1 MTGRLSYIRALFAPE
16 TDKMASLRATATG
29 NDAIGIL
36 PEEGKLLQILI
47 RLAGVKTIVEIGAL
61 HGYSALWMQAAMPP
75 DGKIYTFEK
84 DDARAALAEK
94 NLAAEKNIS
103 LIKGDALKML
113 ATIEPAAPF
122 DMIFI
127 DGDKLHYT
135 AYLDWAEKYIR
146 KDGLII
152 GDNTLLFDSVWHD
165 DPVERVRPAAR
176 AAMRAFNL
184 RLSDAQK
191 YTSLL
196 FPTEEGLT
204 IAIKNF

>member
-1 MTGRLSYIRALFAPE
+1 MIERLSYIRALFAPE
-16 TDKMASLRATATG
+16 TDKMSSIRAAATG

-47 RLAGVKTIVEIGAL
+47 QLAGVKTIVEIGTL
-61 HGYSALWMQAAMPP
+61 HGYSALWMQVALPP
-75 DGKIYTFEK
+75 EGKIYTFEK
-84 DDARAALAEK
+84 DTARAAT
-94 NLAAEKNIS
+94 AEKNIS
-103 LIKGDALKML
+103 SEKNITLIKGDARDML
-113 ATIEPAAPF
+113 QAIEHAAPF

-127 DGDKLHYT
+127 DGDKLHY
-135 AYLDWAEKYIR
+135 ADYLDWAEKHIR
-146 KDGLII
+146 KGGLII

-184 RLSDAQK
+184 RLSDPQK

-196 FPTEEGLT
+196 LPTEEGLT